1 MFIPA
6 QTKGPAQVKTETSI
20 SFPAENCSGAGPQCH
35 PCQLQGGEDRLQ
47 GTDGGMDGSSHQWGK
62 QSQRKGGHWMG
73 INASRSRRQSF
84 VVPRLQL
91 HEVKNQEGL
100 SWHFR
105 GWGGLSF
112 SDRG

>member
-47 GTDGGMDGSSHQWGK
+47 GMDGGMDGSCHQWGGKAEPKKRRPLGGNQCQQK
-62 QSQRKGGHWMG
+62 QKAEFCC
-73 INASRSRRQSF
+73 ASPSA
-84 VVPRLQL
+84 P
-91 HEVKNQEGL
+91 
-100 SWHFR
+100 
-105 GWGGLSF
+105 
-112 SDRG
+112 